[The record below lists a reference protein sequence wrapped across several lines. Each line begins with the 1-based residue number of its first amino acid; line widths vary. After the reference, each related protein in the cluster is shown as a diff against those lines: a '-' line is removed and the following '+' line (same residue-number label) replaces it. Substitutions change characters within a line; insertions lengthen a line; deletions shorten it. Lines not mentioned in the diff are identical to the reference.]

1 MATYRLTL
9 VSPLTEY
16 LDEAPAANT
25 LAARPASLDDKV
37 LGLLPNWRPASV
49 PILKELGDLLQARF
63 KLKEIVMEP
72 RMVEA
77 PLSKG
82 RLSDGILEQ
91 LKALSRRADAVIVA
105 TAD

>member
-1 MATYRLTL
+1 MPSFTVRV
-9 VSPLTEY
+9 VSPITEY
-16 LDEAPAANT
+16 LDESHAAHT
-25 LAARPASLDDKV
+25 LAARPTSLDGKV

-63 KLKEIVMEP
+63 KLKEVVMEP

-91 LKALSRRADAVIVA
+91 LKALSLRADAVIVA